1 MSFSELRNQS
11 AVLKALEDE
20 HLEFLSSIYEE
31 HELTEDSVVFDE
43 DDEADAFYIIGMGRV
58 GLEVPVPTG
67 EPMLL
72 ETLGNGDLVG
82 LSWASEPYRWKWR
95 ARALSPTR
103 VYKFDAETVRERCAD
118 DPSLGAQLYLSI
130 AEAAMM
136 RLQTARVRLLDLYPG
151 APG

>member
-11 AVLKALEDE
+11 AVLAALEDE
-20 HLEFLSSIYEE
+20 HLEFLSSIVEE
-31 HELTEDSVVFDE
+31 VEIAQDSVVFDE
-43 DDEADAFYIIGMGRV
+43 DDSAEAFYIIASGRV

-67 EPMLL
+67 TPMLL

-95 ARALSPTR
+95 AKALSPTR
-103 VYKFDAETVRERCAD
+103 VYRFDAEKVRARCAAD
-118 DPSLGAQLYLSI
+118 TSLGAQLYLSI
-130 AEAAMM
+130 AKAAMM